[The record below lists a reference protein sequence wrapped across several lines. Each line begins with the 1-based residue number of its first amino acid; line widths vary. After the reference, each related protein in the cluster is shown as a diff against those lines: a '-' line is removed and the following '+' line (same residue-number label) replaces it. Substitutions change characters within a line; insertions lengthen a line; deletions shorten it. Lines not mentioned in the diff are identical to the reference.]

1 MKSGEKAEKKLLR
14 KEMRYEIEQRMKE
27 KRSESRDVFEE
38 VFDQTTLLTIYNLLN
53 SGVLDRLHG
62 VVKAGKESRV
72 YRGVDSKGR
81 DLAVKIYLTTSAE
94 FRKGM
99 LLYIQGDPRFS
110 RVRHETKS
118 LVYTWALRELKNLQK
133 AYKAG
138 VRVPKPV
145 TVSKNVLVMEFIG
158 KNGVPAPLLK
168 DEEPKKP
175 VETYNRI
182 LKYVKSLYQK
192 AGLVHGDLSEYNIMM
207 WKNQP
212 IIFDISQAVPLE
224 HPLAHSFLRRDIV
237 NVNNYFERLG
247 YRVRELEEVY
257 KWVTKVD

>member
-1 MKSGEKAEKKLLR
+1 
-14 KEMRYEIEQRMKE
+14 MRE
-27 KRSESRDVFEE
+27 KRSENRDVFEE
-38 VFDQTTLLTIYNLLN
+38 VFDQTTRLTVYNLLN
-53 SGVLDRLHG
+53 RGVLDRLHG

-72 YRGVDSKGR
+72 YRGIDLKGKE
-81 DLAVKIYLTTSAE
+81 LAVKIYLTTSAE
-94 FRKGM
+94 FRRGM

-110 RVRHETKS
+110 RVRQETKS
-118 LVYTWALRELKNLQK
+118 LVYAWALREFKNLQK
-133 AYKAG
+133 AYAVG

-168 DEEPKKP
+168 DEGPRKP

-182 LKYVKSLYQK
+182 LKYMKLLYQK

-207 WKNQP
+207 WKNRP
-212 IIFDISQAVPLE
+212 IIFDVSQAVPLE
-224 HPLAHSFLRRDIV
+224 HPMAHSFLRRDIV
-237 NVNNYFERLG
+237 NVNKYFERFG
-247 YRVRELEEVY
+247 CRMRELEEVY